1 MPLDYACLRFLNT
14 HESRLVEIP
23 TLEKRTKMSEEKNV
37 VSRRSVLL
45 GAAIGG
51 VGLAGGSSLLANAA
65 SPTKKVKGNIRWT
78 TRGGGASGDKIA
90 KSVNDAFTKK
100 YGNKVMA
107 QQVNSDDFQNN
118 FVQILQ
124 GSPDDAFGWMAGWRT
139 NARADAGLLADVS
152 AQIKALGKSLPA
164 SAVQAATNPKDKKQY
179 IIPTTYYPWGLH
191 YRKSMVKDIGMN
203 PENIATWDDFIK
215 MLTLT
220 QKKGLVAYAMGD
232 KQGWEAMGTFDI
244 LNARINGY
252 KYHIDLLNGRAKWTD
267 PKTKEVFKYFA
278 QLVPFMNT
286 NFMDID
292 WDGCRDL
299 LLQKQCGAMMM
310 GSWFANDFKAKSQA
324 DYDDLWV
331 VPFPEINPA
340 HGIDTIDAPLD
351 GVSVAKNGKNVE
363 GGKLLAEFWGSKEG
377 IRAAIKGGDTSIY
390 VSKDFDTSGY
400 DSFGKQKLAVLGA
413 AKNIMFFADRDSR
426 GDFAGPI
433 LGPAL
438 QDFMKNPKN
447 INKIL
452 ENTQAQWEALPKM

>member
-1 MPLDYACLRFLNT
+1 
-14 HESRLVEIP
+14 
-23 TLEKRTKMSEEKNV
+23 
-37 VSRRSVLL
+37 
-45 GAAIGG
+45 
-51 VGLAGGSSLLANAA
+51 
-65 SPTKKVKGNIRWT
+65 
-78 TRGGGASGDKIA
+78 
-90 KSVNDAFTKK
+90 
-100 YGNKVMA
+100 MA

-118 FVQILQ
+118 FVQIMQ

-191 YRKSMVKDIGMN
+191 YRKSMVKEIGMN

-267 PKTKEVFKYFA
+267 PKTKEVFKYFG

-351 GVSVAKNGKNVE
+351 GVSVAKHGKNVE
-363 GGKLLAEFWGSKEG
+363 GGKLLAQFWGSKEG
-377 IRAAIKGGDTSIY
+377 IKAAIKGGDTSIY

-413 AKNIMFFADRDSR
+413 AKNIMFFADRDSH

-438 QDFMKNPKN
+438 QDFMKNPAD

-452 ENTQAQWEALPKM
+452 ENTQAQWEALPKI

>member
-1 MPLDYACLRFLNT
+1 
-14 HESRLVEIP
+14 
-23 TLEKRTKMSEEKNV
+23 MSEEKNV

-51 VGLAGGSSLLANAA
+51 VGLAGGSSLVANAA
-65 SPTKKVKGNIRWT
+65 PMTAKKVKGDIHWT

-100 YGNKVMA
+100 YGNKVIA

-139 NARADAGLLADVS
+139 NARANAGLLADVS
-152 AQIKALGKSLPA
+152 VQIKSLSRSLPA
-164 SAVQAATNPKDKKQY
+164 SAVQAATNPKDRKQY

-215 MLTLT
+215 MMTLT
-220 QKKGLVAYAMGD
+220 KKKGLVAYAMGD

-252 KYHIDLLNGRAKWTD
+252 KYHVDLLNGKAKWTD
-267 PKTKEVFKYFA
+267 AKTKEVFKYFA
-278 QLVPFMNT
+278 QLIPFMNT

-331 VPFPEINPA
+331 VPFPEINPKY
-340 HGIDTIDAPLD
+340 GIDTIDAPLD
-351 GVSVAKNGKNVE
+351 GVSVAKYGKNVE

-377 IRAAIKGGDTSIY
+377 IDAAIKGGDTSIY

-400 DSFGKQKLAVLGA
+400 DTFGKQKLAVLGA

-438 QDFMKNPKN
+438 QSFMKNPKD

-452 ENTQAQWEALPKM
+452 ENTQAQWDALPKQ